1 MIFVNRIADFVHRA
15 VVDNDGAPNKNVG
28 DAFQLAW
35 RMPERRILGQQVCGR
50 RMRREEEEEGSLLRD
65 YRRVRGGPSATA
77 LYAQTACK

>member
-50 RMRREEEEEGSLLRD
+50 RRRRRREEEEEE
-65 YRRVRGGPSATA
+65 GGGGGGGGGGEIYT
-77 LYAQTACK
+77 K